1 MKNFELK
8 FWLSC
13 MMMALCLGFTSCGD
27 DDEGIEGDANEL
39 IIGDWKVVDEYG
51 WYKYQDEETGKWV
64 KEEYGKEDGD
74 YINEIF
80 SFKKDG
86 TGSEKQAGYTEN
98 FTWKINAQKLTLKYD
113 HYSMEC
119 TIEQM
124 NAKKATMS
132 FYEKDED
139 GEEEANVL
147 VLEKQ

>member
-80 SFKKDG
+80 SFKKMVPVRKN
-86 TGSEKQAGYTEN
+86 KQVTPKTSLG
-98 FTWKINAQKLTLKYD
+98 KLMLR
-113 HYSMEC
+113 S
-119 TIEQM
+119 
-124 NAKKATMS
+124 S
-132 FYEKDED
+132 
-139 GEEEANVL
+139 L
-147 VLEKQ
+147 

>member
-51 WYKYQDEETGKWV
+51 WYKYQDEET
-64 KEEYGKEDGD
+64 GKEDGD

-139 GEEEANVL
+139 GEEEAMVL

>member
-64 KEEYGKEDGD
+64 KEMVPVRKNRQVTPKTSLGKLMLR
-74 YINEIF
+74 
-80 SFKKDG
+80 S
-86 TGSEKQAGYTEN
+86 S
-98 FTWKINAQKLTLKYD
+98 L
-113 HYSMEC
+113 
-119 TIEQM
+119 
-124 NAKKATMS
+124 
-132 FYEKDED
+132 
-139 GEEEANVL
+139 
-147 VLEKQ
+147 